1 MFSFIKHKKTN
12 LINDSQLSKEEIK
25 FIHKE
30 FTDILNKMYDNN
42 TNIYLME
49 YPNAPQLN
57 NKFSLMAL
65 EQKEKFHYIP
75 FNSNTSKNW
84 LQYMNNGKMVFFVL
98 LINNNHEMS
107 FDYIENTTINNK
119 NISWQ
124 DMNTKN
130 YNCDVV
136 FINLPYEKQNYAVT
150 EIHNTIMEYI

>member
-1 MFSFIKHKKTN
+1 
-12 LINDSQLSKEEIK
+12 
-25 FIHKE
+25 
-30 FTDILNKMYDNN
+30 
-42 TNIYLME
+42 
-49 YPNAPQLN
+49 
-57 NKFSLMAL
+57 
-65 EQKEKFHYIP
+65 
-75 FNSNTSKNW
+75 
-84 LQYMNNGKMVFFVL
+84 MNNGKMVFFIL

-136 FINLPYEKQNYAVT
+136 FINLPYEKQNYTVT

>member
-12 LINDSQLSKEEIK
+12 LTNDSQLNEKEINY
-25 FIHKE
+25 IHTE
-30 FTDILNKMYDNN
+30 FTNILNKMYSSNN
-42 TNIYLME
+42 NIYLME
-49 YPNAPQLN
+49 YPNVLPLN

-75 FNSNTSKNW
+75 FNSNTSKKW
-84 LQYMNNGKMVFFVL
+84 LQYMNNGKMVFFIL

-119 NISWQ
+119 NISLQ
-124 DMNTKN
+124 NMNTKN

>member
-57 NKFSLMAL
+57 NKFSIELSL
-65 EQKEKFHYIP
+65 
-75 FNSNTSKNW
+75 KNF
-84 LQYMNNGKMVFFVL
+84 LK
-98 LINNNHEMS
+98 I
-107 FDYIENTTINNK
+107 K
-119 NISWQ
+119 
-124 DMNTKN
+124 
-130 YNCDVV
+130 
-136 FINLPYEKQNYAVT
+136 
-150 EIHNTIMEYI
+150 